1 MHGFATTD
9 SVVQGAHQDRFAPRP
24 GTFGDAQR
32 PLDVVL
38 IDHTKLDIIV
48 VDREQRLPIGRPWIT
63 LAIDVYS
70 RMVVGFCI
78 SLDPPGAM
86 STGYASRM
94 RCCPKKPGLRIAAS
108 PAAGRAGAFR
118 RASIWTTPR
127 SSTAKCCGA
136 RASNTESHWTTVR
149 PRRRTWAVTS
159 NASLAHWCVRCT
171 SFRALRG
178 GRDLDA

>member
-32 PLDVVL
+32 PLDVVQ

-136 RASNTESHWTTVR
+136 CEQYGIALDYR
-149 PRRRTWAVTS
+149 PPATPAVTS